1 MPSPTSPQPL
11 IRLSALSKSYATG
24 PDSVEVLRDIDLSVS
39 EGELVVILGPSGSG
53 KTTILNMVGGID
65 SPTSGEVVVDGRPLG
80 GLTDS
85 ELTRYRR
92 DSVGY
97 IFQFYNLI
105 PTLTALENVAL
116 ALELQGR
123 PSKEGGAKAARL
135 LGHVGLSGFEGRFP
149 AQLSGGEQQRVAIA
163 RALAKEPR
171 IVVADEPT
179 GNLDKANSAAIR
191 DLLGRLNLELGT
203 TILMATHDESYKK
216 VARRVVYIEDGR
228 LTEDSVSR
236 EALAEETTSHGLDPG
251 PSPGDE
257 DGDREG
263 SDTGVMSGGES

>member
-1 MPSPTSPQPL
+1 MPAAPL
-11 IRLSALSKSYATG
+11 ILLTALAKSYTTG
-24 PDSVEVLRDIDLSVS
+24 TEAIPVLRGLDLAVA

-53 KTTILNMVGGID
+53 KTTILNLVAGID
-65 SPTSGEVVVDGRPLG
+65 SPSEGKVVVDGNSLAG
-80 GLTDS
+80 FSDT
-85 ELTRYRR
+85 ELTTYRR

-116 ALELQGR
+116 GLELQGR
-123 PSKEGGAKAARL
+123 PADEGEARARHL
-135 LGHVGLSGFEGRFP
+135 LDRVGLAGFEDRFP

-191 DLLGRLNLELGT
+191 DLLGQLNRDLGT
-203 TILMATHDESYKK
+203 TILVATHDESYKN
-216 VARRVVYIEDGR
+216 VADRVFQLEDGR
-228 LTEDSVSR
+228 LTQDEMMAV
-236 EALAEETTSHGLDPG
+236 
-251 PSPGDE
+251 PSL
-257 DGDREG
+257 
-263 SDTGVMSGGES
+263 SGAGNGGGT

>member
-1 MPSPTSPQPL
+1 MPSSPLYTSPSSGDPL
-11 IRLSALSKSYATG
+11 IRLTSLTKSYASG
-24 PDSVEVLRDIDLSVS
+24 PDAVQVLKGLDLEVD

-53 KTTILNMVGGID
+53 KTTILNLVAGID
-65 SPTSGEVVVDGRPLG
+65 SPSKGRVEVDGRSLG
-80 GLTDS
+80 GLSDR
-85 ELTRYRR
+85 ELTAYRR

-123 PSKEGGAKAARL
+123 EAMEGEAKARRL
-135 LGHVGLSGFEGRFP
+135 LDRVGLSGFEDRFP

-191 DLLGRLNLELGT
+191 DLLGQLNSDLGT
-203 TILMATHDESYKK
+203 TILVATHDESYKK
-216 VARRVVYIEDGR
+216 VAGRVLLLEDGR
-228 LTEDSVSR
+228 L
-236 EALAEETTSHGLDPG
+236 AEGE
-251 PSPGDE
+251 
-257 DGDREG
+257 
-263 SDTGVMSGGES
+263 SGGCT